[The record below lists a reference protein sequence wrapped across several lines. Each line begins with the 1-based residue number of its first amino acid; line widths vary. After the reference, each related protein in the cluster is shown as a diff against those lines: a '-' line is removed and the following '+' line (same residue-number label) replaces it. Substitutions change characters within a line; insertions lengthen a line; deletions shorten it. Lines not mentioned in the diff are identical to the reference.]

1 MGCMFVAT
9 NVGVTCYAVV
19 DNKIKRVKSEFLHA
33 AHKHQSLSSPTTS
46 KPCWTLFCGGSNL
59 LSSLLTRLPVPLSPC
74 PLHNS
79 TCYLA
84 KSSLSFK
91 VSRSL
96 QTSSPLCN
104 SPCGQNWS
112 CHHVLKMWKPSALA
126 SQLLRPLSPSIYWDG
141 PGTNVWSSTFSRR
154 TWAVADVQQMSA
166 QRVGC
171 LWAASLT
178 PLPLTCSCLLPA
190 RTSLQP

>member
-1 MGCMFVAT
+1 MWIGNEVSAASQEEFRPVGCPVSELRASPSQPGDDPSLGQCSLQSQAALRFSPVETMGCMFVAT
-9 NVGVTCYAVV
+9 NVGVSYYAVV

-59 LSSLLTRLPVPLSPC
+59 LSSLLARLPVPLSPC

-104 SPCGQNWS
+104 SCGQN
-112 CHHVLKMWKPSALA
+112 
-126 SQLLRPLSPSIYWDG
+126 
-141 PGTNVWSSTFSRR
+141 
-154 TWAVADVQQMSA
+154 
-166 QRVGC
+166 
-171 LWAASLT
+171 
-178 PLPLTCSCLLPA
+178 
-190 RTSLQP
+190 